1 MFAVVSSFF
10 FEKKITAKDVERKI
24 EKKHKEFA
32 KSIVDHILQ
41 YSRNNRKKYQIC
53 GVQASDIEK
62 SYTPFFNLHQAEEVH
77 ELVLENYIRT
87 SQNFAELSEKLLQVY
102 EAVKQIFEIPSDEE
116 LRRIEPTEATLK
128 KEQMRDQ
135 QNVFNSI
142 YPKINLR
149 MEEGAGG
156 ELRPTINEPQLN
168 GMEEEPRPMEA
179 GPIERRKWSWK
190 QTRAPSIPEELLRC
204 ISRC

>member
-1 MFAVVSSFF
+1 MFWDFPKFRLGYDCLLHGNLADILFLFFLKFSFIYF
-10 FEKKITAKDVERKI
+10 WIQLLV
-24 EKKHKEFA
+24 
-32 KSIVDHILQ
+32 
-41 YSRNNRKKYQIC
+41 
-53 GVQASDIEK
+53 DIEK